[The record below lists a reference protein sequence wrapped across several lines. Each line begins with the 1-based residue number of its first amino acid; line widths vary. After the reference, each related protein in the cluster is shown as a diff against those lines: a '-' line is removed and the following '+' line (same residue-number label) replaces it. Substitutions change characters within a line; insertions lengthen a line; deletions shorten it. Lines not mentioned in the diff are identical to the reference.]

1 MIFKSICHLRK
12 ISKTLIHFPWTN
24 FRQFLSCIIF
34 LQKVVQLFPVK
45 GFVPLSAITELKYF
59 NTSQCSVL
67 SGLSVRSRVK
77 FYWIGKGY
85 AAQPCNGKEW
95 NVLAVR
101 TIAFFSCF
109 IQKTF
114 QRLSVVRAVSQ
125 PLDRICFSILPLTR
139 DNVKVPDVKRNGD
152 GYQFEPLQQIQ
163 IHLAIPMCQTQY
175 IVMDASSNV
184 CNSYCWA
191 QKLFGLSYS

>member
-1 MIFKSICHLRK
+1 MIFKLICHLRK
-12 ISKTLIHFPWTN
+12 IRLSFTFLEQIVGNFCLASYSFKKLSNFSLSKVLCLFQQSQNWNISKPPN
-24 FRQFLSCIIF
+24 AVFLS
-34 LQKVVQLFPVK
+34 V
-45 GFVPLSAITELKYF
+45 
-59 NTSQCSVL
+59 
-67 SGLSVRSRVK
+67 LSVRSRVK

-184 CNSYCWA
+184 CISYCWA
-191 QKLFGLSYS
+191 QKLFGLSYA